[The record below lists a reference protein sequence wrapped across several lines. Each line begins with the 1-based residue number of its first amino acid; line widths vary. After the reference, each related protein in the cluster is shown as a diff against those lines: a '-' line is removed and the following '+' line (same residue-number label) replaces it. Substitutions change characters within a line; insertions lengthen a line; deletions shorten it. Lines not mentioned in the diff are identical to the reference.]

1 MLLIKPVISVPGK
14 HVDMEMPHVLVTRR
28 FIVLARRHTL
38 AAVRQTHGPRYLL
51 RQVPDRVAVRG
62 FHLVEVLH
70 VTSGHDQGA
79 ARIGWP
85 PLRSNAGVRT
95 VGDGDHITCLV
106 VIVEDA
112 ILEAA
117 EGAFVTGRLVGRKS
131 HPRMLPPRTRARS
144 CGGSLLRFDEGQALL
159 RAPFIRVVAPESPQ
173 PYFVVDDAQI
183 EALRVRR
190 IGT

>member
-1 MLLIKPVISVPGK
+1 MLLVEPVISVPGK
-14 HVDMEMPHVLVTRR
+14 HVDMEMPHVLVTCR
-28 FIVLARRHTL
+28 FIVLARRHSL
-38 AAVRQTHGPRYLL
+38 AAVRQAHGPSYLL

-70 VTSGHDQGA
+70 VTSRYDQGA

-95 VGDGDHITCLV
+95 VGYGDHITCLV

-117 EGAFVTGRLVGRKS
+117 EGAFVAGRLVGRQS
-131 HPRMLPPRTRARS
+131 HPRMLPSRTRARS
-144 CGGSLLRFDEGQALL
+144 CRGSLLRFDEGQALL
-159 RAPFIRVVAPESPQ
+159 RAPFIGGVAPESPQ

-183 EALRVRR
+183 EALRVCR